1 MDSETLL
8 QLDRQH
14 VWHPYSAIGA
24 DLPVFPVASA
34 KGVRLRLSDG
44 HELIDGMSSWW
55 SAIHGYN
62 HPELNRAVQDQLS
75 SMSHVMFGGL
85 THQPAVELAQR
96 LVELTPEPLQC
107 VFFADSGSV
116 AVEVAMKMAIQYW
129 HARGKPSKQR
139 FLTIR

>member
-44 HELIDGMSSWW
+44 RELIDGMSSWW

-62 HPELNRAVQDQLS
+62 HPEL
-75 SMSHVMFGGL
+75 
-85 THQPAVELAQR
+85 
-96 LVELTPEPLQC
+96 
-107 VFFADSGSV
+107 
-116 AVEVAMKMAIQYW
+116 
-129 HARGKPSKQR
+129 
-139 FLTIR
+139 